1 MFRSLIEKHGFK
13 KQPRFI
19 MKKPKNLKCK
29 PTYQTNRI
37 NSKRKSN
44 FTEVKSVLKEYLIDN
59 KRPRRSEQISFIANP
74 DTPSTGSVNELP
86 EKQDT
91 CHKSERLIEPNNE
104 NQIFEAENENFIT
117 QTSKLSNS
125 VQGWNLVRRNSPLQL
140 NKNTENMQNA
150 AEIPDQNASD
160 NRHHQVIHSIE
171 MLEKAVKI
179 AAERNGIS
187 LNKTKLISPTGTSFD
202 EYTINHDVNQDYC
215 YERSPSIPNK
225 QKSTAENEE
234 STNFEKN
241 NISASNTLICE
252 EDQLLKELD
261 ALQKNFPTTLRQK
274 NEGEAE
280 KESNSRLK
288 LSTIKELESLET
300 KQLSDAISNF
310 QSK

>member
-1 MFRSLIEKHGFK
+1 
-13 KQPRFI
+13 
-19 MKKPKNLKCK
+19 
-29 PTYQTNRI
+29 
-37 NSKRKSN
+37 
-44 FTEVKSVLKEYLIDN
+44 
-59 KRPRRSEQISFIANP
+59 
-74 DTPSTGSVNELP
+74 
-86 EKQDT
+86 
-91 CHKSERLIEPNNE
+91 
-104 NQIFEAENENFIT
+104 
-117 QTSKLSNS
+117 
-125 VQGWNLVRRNSPLQL
+125 
-140 NKNTENMQNA
+140 MQNA
-150 AEIPDQNASD
+150 AEMPDQNASD

-202 EYTINHDVNQDYC
+202 EYTIHHDVNQDYC

-274 NEGEAE
+274 NEGETE

-310 QSK
+310 HSK